1 MSATFIGAKIAA
13 ACGGLFGGLAVMAY
27 MKPSTIL
34 DATIRGGISTGSA
47 IIGSTLM
54 IDSLGWS
61 NSIEYHLISG
71 AIIGFFAWSVL
82 SVFAR
87 FFIKAEKKQLDILDL
102 VNVIKPTKELNTLTE
117 KYPFPIEANPID
129 TKVKTKSAVNKKPRK
144 KQPSGR
150 WPV

>member
-71 AIIGFFAWSVL
+71 AVIGFFAWSVL

-102 VNVIKPTKELNTLTE
+102 VNVIKPTKELNVLTE
-117 KYPFPIEANPID
+117 KIEDNPID
-129 TKVKTKSAVNKKPRK
+129 KKVKTKSAVNKKPRK